1 MKFNKIELEVK
12 NALSSLPIKKRGILY
27 IAGNIFNFGL
37 KKNEVHLF
45 CNNLLKYA
53 QKKIGSSGGII
64 VPTATLNLIKSKKI
78 FDKKK
83 TQSFTMGVF
92 SEFIRKHKKSSRS
105 DHPLWSFSG
114 IGKNVKKVLH
124 KVSYS
129 AYGEE
134 SVFER
139 LLNFK
144 TYFICLGEPN
154 TAIGMIHYVEN
165 LIGVPYRYN
174 KEFYIKVKSKN
185 RTIFKYTL
193 LGVRFKSKNMIGD
206 GNKEITNQLKK
217 MGTFKFVRLRKGV
230 IYFCE
235 YKKII
240 KNLKIIFRKNPR
252 IWLKNKNQKQQTYYK
267 D

>member
-1 MKFNKIELEVK
+1 MKFNKIALKVK
-12 NALSSLPIKKRGILY
+12 RTLSRLPIRKKGILY

-37 KKNEVHLF
+37 KKNEVQFF
-45 CNNLLKYA
+45 CDSLLYYA
-53 QKKIGSSGGII
+53 QKKVGSSGGII
-64 VPTATLNLIKSKKI
+64 VPTATLNLIKTKKI
-78 FDKKK
+78 FNKKK

-92 SEFIRKHKKSSRS
+92 SEFIRKHKESSRS

-114 IGKNVKKVLH
+114 IGKNVKKILH

-129 AYGEE
+129 AYGNG

-139 LLNFK
+139 LLNYK

-185 RTIFKYTL
+185 KTFNKYTL

-206 GNKEITNQLKK
+206 GNKEITNQLKR
-217 MGTFKFVRLRKGV
+217 MGTFKSVNLNKGV
-230 IYFCE
+230 VYFCE

-240 KNLKIIFRKNPR
+240 ENLKIIFQKNPR
-252 IWLKNKNQKQQTYYK
+252 IWLKNKNQKQKTYFK